1 MTSTDKIILI
11 TGASRGIG
19 RAVALRLARPG
30 SFLYVNFNR
39 NETAARET
47 LDMIRE
53 LGSDGG
59 LCRFDV
65 ADHGAVQEAV
75 KRIIAEKGRIDTLI
89 NNAGIWM
96 GGLIVRIK
104 ESLWDQVIDTNLKGT
119 FNCCQAVARHMTRQR
134 SGRIINISSLI
145 GEAGNAGDSVYA
157 AAKGGILGLTKSLAR
172 ELGSRNICVN
182 AVAPGLIETD
192 MTADFP
198 EDIKTDLKKEI
209 PLARLGT
216 PEDVAGLVAFLAS
229 EEAAYIT
236 GQVIRVNGGLYM

>member
-1 MTSTDKIILI
+1 MTSIDKIILI

-30 SFLYVNFNR
+30 TFLYVNFNR
-39 NETAARET
+39 NETAAREALT
-47 LDMIRE
+47 KIRE
-53 LGSDGG
+53 RGGDGE

-65 ADHGAVQEAV
+65 ADHQAVQEAV
-75 KRIIAEKGRIDTLI
+75 KKIIAEKGRIDTLV

-119 FNCCQAVARHMTRQR
+119 FNCCQAVTRHMIRQR
-134 SGRIINISSLI
+134 SGRIINVSSLI

-198 EDIKTDLKKEI
+198 ADIKKDLEKEI

-216 PEDVAGLVAFLAS
+216 PDDVAGLIAFLAS

>member
-1 MTSTDKIILI
+1 MTSIDKIILI

-30 SFLYVNFNR
+30 SFLYLNFNR
-39 NETAARET
+39 NETAAQEALT
-47 LDMIRE
+47 KIRE
-53 LGSDGG
+53 LGGDGV

-65 ADHGAVQEAV
+65 ADHQAVQEAV

-104 ESLWDQVIDTNLKGT
+104 ESLWNQVIDTNLKGT
-119 FNCCQAVARHMTRQR
+119 FNCCQAVTRHMIRQR
-134 SGRIINISSLI
+134 SGRIINVSSLI
-145 GEAGNAGDSVYA
+145 GETGNAGDSVYA
-157 AAKGGILGLTKSLAR
+157 AAKGGVLGLTKSLAR

-198 EDIKTDLKKEI
+198 KDIKTDLEKEI

>member
-1 MTSTDKIILI
+1 M
-11 TGASRGIG
+11 
-19 RAVALRLARPG
+19 ALRLAGPG
-30 SFLYVNFNR
+30 SFLYVNFHS
-39 NETAARET
+39 NETAARDT
-47 LDMIRE
+47 LTKIRA
-53 LGSDGG
+53 LGSDGE

-65 ADHGAVQEAV
+65 ADHQAVQEAV
-75 KRIIAEKGRIDTLI
+75 QRIIAEKGRIDTLI

-104 ESLWDQVIDTNLKGT
+104 ESLWDQVMDTNLKGT
-119 FNCCQAVARHMTRQR
+119 FNCCQAVTRQMIRQR
-134 SGRIINISSLI
+134 SGRIINVSSLI

-157 AAKGGILGLTKSLAR
+157 AAKGGIIGLTKSLAR

-198 EDIKTDLKKEI
+198 ADIKTDLKKEI
-209 PLARLGT
+209 PLGRLGT

>member
-1 MTSTDKIILI
+1 MDKIILI

-30 SFLYVNFNR
+30 AFLYVNFNR
-39 NETAARET
+39 NETAAQET
-47 LDMIRE
+47 LTGIRE
-53 LGSDGG
+53 LGGAG
-59 LCRFDV
+59 EPCRFDV
-65 ADHGAVQEAV
+65 TDQQAVREAVQG
-75 KRIIAEKGRIDTLI
+75 IIAEKGQIDILI
-89 NNAGIWM
+89 NNAGIWR

-104 ESLWDQVIDTNLKGT
+104 ESLWDQVIDTDLKGT
-119 FNCCQAVARHMTRQR
+119 FNCCQAVARHMIRQR
-134 SGRIINISSLI
+134 SGRIINVSSLI

-157 AAKGGILGLTKSLAR
+157 AAKAGILGLTKSLAR
-172 ELGSRNICVN
+172 ELGGRNICVN

-192 MTADFP
+192 MTAHFP
-198 EDIKTDLKKEI
+198 EGVKTDLERQI

-236 GQVIRVNGGLYM
+236 GQVIRVNGGLYMRA

>member
-1 MTSTDKIILI
+1 MDQIILI

-19 RAVALRLARPG
+19 RAVALRLAGPG
-30 SFLYVNFNR
+30 SFLYVNFNS
-39 NETAARET
+39 NETAAQEALT
-47 LDMIRE
+47 GIRK
-53 LGSDGG
+53 LGGNG
-59 LCRFDV
+59 ELCRFDV
-65 ADHGAVQEAV
+65 ADHLAVHEAV
-75 KRIIAEKGRIDTLI
+75 KSIIAEKGRIDILI

-119 FNCCQAVARHMTRQR
+119 FNCCQAVTRHMMRQR
-134 SGRIINISSLI
+134 SGRIINISSI
-145 GEAGNAGDSVYA
+145 VGEAGNAGDSVYA
-157 AAKGGILGLTKSLAR
+157 AAKGGIIGLTKSLAR

-192 MTADFP
+192 MTAGFP
-198 EDIKTDLKKEI
+198 ADIKKDLEKEI

>member
-1 MTSTDKIILI
+1 MTSIDRIILI

-47 LDMIRE
+47 LTGIRE
-53 LGSDGG
+53 LGGEG
-59 LCRFDV
+59 ELCRFDV
-65 ADHGAVQEAV
+65 ADLQAVQEAV
-75 KRIIAEKGRIDTLI
+75 KSIIVEKGRIDTLI

-104 ESLWDQVIDTNLKGT
+104 ESLWDQVIDTDLKGT
-119 FNCCQAVARHMTRQR
+119 FNCCQAVTRQMMRQR
-134 SGRIINISSLI
+134 SGRIINISSI
-145 GEAGNAGDSVYA
+145 VGEAGNAGDSVYA

-172 ELGSRNICVN
+172 ELGPRNICVN
-182 AVAPGLIETD
+182 AIAPGFIETD
-192 MTADFP
+192 MTTDFP
-198 EDIKTDLKKEI
+198 ADIKKDLERQV
-209 PLARLGT
+209 PLGRLGT

>member
-1 MTSTDKIILI
+1 M
-11 TGASRGIG
+11 
-19 RAVALRLARPG
+19 ALRLARPG

-39 NETAARET
+39 NETAAREA
-47 LDMIRE
+47 LAKIRE
-53 LGSDGG
+53 LGGDGE

-65 ADHGAVQEAV
+65 ADHHAVQEAV
-75 KRIIAEKGRIDTLI
+75 KRIIAERGHIDTLI

-119 FNCCQAVARHMTRQR
+119 FNCCQAVTRHMIRRR
-134 SGRIINISSLI
+134 SGRIINVSSLI

-157 AAKGGILGLTKSLAR
+157 AAKGGIIGLTKSLAR

-192 MTADFP
+192 MTAAFP
-198 EDIKTDLKKEI
+198 ADAKKELEKEI
-209 PLARLGT
+209 PLGRLGS

-229 EEAAYIT
+229 EAAAYIT